1 MEHFKNFN
9 MVNWTQVKEGIS
21 QISTQLASGTVTT
34 AEILKNVLP
43 YIAAVADLGIRME
56 NDHAKLGMQTATE
69 FGEVKQKV
77 LIHQGAIE
85 VRTNKPAKSHAGGA
99 RGILENKSVT
109 NLPMLGTDKNSFR
122 KWNDRLVNVVSN
134 VRPGSRKVLKAMMEY
149 VD

>member
-1 MEHFKNFN
+1 MLSIEDVD
-9 MVNWTQVKEGIS
+9 MLNWAQVKEGIS
-21 QISTQLASGTVTT
+21 QVSTQLASGTVTS
-34 AEILKNVLP
+34 ADILKSVLP
-43 YIAAVADLGIRME
+43 YILAMADIGIRME
-56 NDHAKLGMQTATE
+56 NDHANLGAQMVTE

-122 KWNDRLVNVVSN
+122 NWNDRLVNVVSN
-134 VRPGSRKVLKAMMEY
+134 VRPGSRKK
-149 VD
+149 